1 MVRKAQ
7 TAYHIVGEPVDTILG
22 YICSLFELFN
32 AKVIFMYSVTLLHY
46 YSYRDDIP
54 FSTSFQLKVMSNVV
68 RNLPVGAVTT
78 SETGSHTSPEDDNR
92 LWSEVMRNLA
102 TGKNSGISTSETS
115 LHFLREATNRR
126 TYLWSQQLP
135 ADGLVLFTCGDSFTK
150 IQFQNVVDE
159 FEEHLQEL
167 PMPPPSFI
175 VEHYRGNGSSLLTL
189 GCPYCVF
196 SMLRK
201 QQLQQ
206 FPDVPI
212 RAWSPH

>member
-1 MVRKAQ
+1 M
-7 TAYHIVGEPVDTILG
+7 G
-22 YICSLFELFN
+22 YN
-32 AKVIFMYSVTLLHY
+32 QYSRFRGDV
-46 YSYRDDIP
+46 S
-54 FSTSFQLKVMSNVV
+54 FSTGFQLKVMGNVLK
-68 RNLPVGAVTT
+68 NLPTSTAMP
-78 SETGSHTSPEDDNR
+78 SETASHTSLEDNDR

-102 TGKNSGISTSETS
+102 TGKTTGISTNETN
-115 LHFLREATNRR
+115 LHFLREASNRR
-126 TYLWSQQLP
+126 TYFWSQQLP
-135 ADGLVLFTCGDSFTK
+135 ADGLVLFTCGHSFTR
-150 IQFQNVVDE
+150 IQFQCIVDE

-167 PMPPPSFI
+167 PVAPPAFI
-175 VEHYRGNGSSLLTL
+175 VEHYRGNESPLLTL

>member
-1 MVRKAQ
+1 ML
-7 TAYHIVGEPVDTILG
+7 IVHRGDV
-22 YICSLFELFN
+22 
-32 AKVIFMYSVTLLHY
+32 
-46 YSYRDDIP
+46 P
-54 FSTSFQLKVMSNVV
+54 FSTSFQLKVMGNAVK
-68 RNLPVGAVTT
+68 NLSVGAVAS
-78 SETGSHTSPEDDNR
+78 SEIASHTSHEDDDR

-102 TGKNSGISTSETS
+102 TGKNSGISTTETS
-115 LHFLREATNRR
+115 LHFLREASNRR

-135 ADGLVLFTCGDSFTK
+135 ADGLVLFTCGHSFTR
-150 IQFQNVVDE
+150 IQFQCVVDE

-167 PMPPPSFI
+167 PMAPPGFI
-175 VEHYRGNGSSLLTL
+175 VDHYHGDGSPLLPL

>member
-1 MVRKAQ
+1 
-7 TAYHIVGEPVDTILG
+7 
-22 YICSLFELFN
+22 
-32 AKVIFMYSVTLLHY
+32 
-46 YSYRDDIP
+46 
-54 FSTSFQLKVMSNVV
+54 MS
-68 RNLPVGAVTT
+68 
-78 SETGSHTSPEDDNR
+78 SETMSHASLEDNDR

-102 TGKNSGISTSETS
+102 TGKTLGISTSETN
-115 LHFLREATNRR
+115 LHFLREASNKK
-126 TYLWSQQLP
+126 TYFWSQQLSVG
-135 ADGLVLFTCGDSFTK
+135 GLVLFTCGHSFTK
-150 IQFQNVVDE
+150 MQFLNIIDE

-167 PMPPPSFI
+167 PIAPPMFI

-212 RAWSPH
+212 RAWSSH